1 MKRLYVKKRKMI
13 KSKKEKI
20 TRHLKKILSPRSLI
34 NLDSDEIKKYITD
47 PKKVSYI
54 RLKMESPNL
63 QEYFK
68 NKLRTISISK
78 EYRII
83 IGFYGKKI
91 TLSEIKKIT
100 NILIDLYRLNEIIF
114 YIQKV
119 NYKNK
124 MTIIITK

>member
-1 MKRLYVKKRKMI
+1 
-13 KSKKEKI
+13 
-20 TRHLKKILSPRSLI
+20 
-34 NLDSDEIKKYITD
+34 
-47 PKKVSYI
+47 
-54 RLKMESPNL
+54 MESPNL

-100 NILIDLYRLNEIIF
+100 NILIDLYSLNEIIF